1 MVVRNNNLRS
11 TRRRTSSDA
20 DGKRRTSTAE
30 EDARLVNVAKI
41 VAATGAATG
50 AASVVA
56 YQALKPD
63 SWSKFFGESL
73 DAASKSIGDFLPKL
87 GVWNTFANA
96 IVTGGNTQTVSE
108 IIAQIPGALG
118 AKIQTL
124 CSDPKK
130 CADIISNETTGYL
143 ALIGVPLSVYLY
155 VKFQG
160 TTEEKE
166 VLKRKLRE
174 ARRSTEE
181 TSDKH
186 IKRRRTNKLRQLS
199 DIETSSFSQS
209 SSDDKSSDDKSSD
222 DKSSDDKSS
231 DIRSKRKHQQSN
243 RRHRR
248 GKHK

>member
-1 MVVRNNNLRS
+1 MVVRNNKFKYSRS

-30 EDARLVNVAKI
+30 EDARLVTA
-41 VAATGAATG
+41 AATGAAT
-50 AASVVA
+50 VVA
-56 YQALKPD
+56 YQALKPA
-63 SWSKFFGESL
+63 SWSQFFGQSVN
-73 DAASKSIGDFLPKL
+73 AASSSIGSFLPDL
-87 GVWNTFANA
+87 GLWNTFAKA
-96 IVTGGNTQTVSE
+96 IVDGGGDKPVSD
-108 IIAQIPGALG
+108 IIALIPGALG

-124 CSDPKK
+124 CSDPTK
-130 CADIISNETTGYL
+130 CAEIISNETTGYL

-222 DKSSDDKSS
+222 DKSSYDKSN
-231 DIRSKRKHQQSN
+231 RKRRRKS
-243 RRHRR
+243 RRHS
-248 GKHK
+248 HQ

>member
-20 DGKRRTSTAE
+20 DAKRRTSTAE

-56 YQALKPD
+56 YQALKPE
-63 SWSKFFGESL
+63 SWSKFFGKSL
-73 DAASKSIGDFLPKL
+73 DAASKSIARFWSDL
-87 GVWNTFANA
+87 GLWNTFANA
-96 IVTGGNTQTVSE
+96 IVDGGDKTDVSA
-108 IIAQIPGALG
+108 IIALIPGALG

-124 CSDPKK
+124 CSGENA
-130 CADIISNETTGYL
+130 CRDIISNETTGYL

-222 DKSSDDKSS
+222 DKSNRKQRRKS
-231 DIRSKRKHQQSN
+231 Q
-243 RRHRR
+243 
-248 GKHK
+248 

>member
-1 MVVRNNNLRS
+1 MVVRNNKFKYSRS

-30 EDARLVNVAKI
+30 EDARLVTA
-41 VAATGAATG
+41 AATGAAT
-50 AASVVA
+50 VVA
-56 YQALKPD
+56 YQALKPE

-73 DAASKSIGDFLPKL
+73 NAAAKSIGSFLPDL
-87 GVWNTFANA
+87 GLWNTFAKA
-96 IVTGGNTQTVSE
+96 IVDNGETQKVSD
-108 IIAQIPGALG
+108 IIALIPGALG

-231 DIRSKRKHQQSN
+231 DDKSN
-243 RRHRR
+243 RKRRRHSGIR
-248 GKHK
+248 H

>member
-1 MVVRNNNLRS
+1 MVVRNNKFKYSRS

-20 DGKRRTSTAE
+20 DGTRRTSTAE
-30 EDARLVNVAKI
+30 EDKKL
-41 VAATGAATG
+41 VAAAVTGAATG
-50 AASVVA
+50 AATVVA
-56 YQALKPD
+56 YQALKPEL
-63 SWSKFFGESL
+63 WSKFFGDSI
-73 DAASKSIGDFLPKL
+73 DAASTSIGQYWPNSGL
-87 GVWNTFANA
+87 WNTFANA
-96 IVTGGNTQTVSE
+96 IVTNGDNAKVSE

-124 CSDPKK
+124 CSDAKT
-130 CADIISNETTGYL
+130 CEGIISPQTLGYL

-209 SSDDKSSDDKSSD
+209 SSDDKSSDDKSSY
-222 DKSSDDKSS
+222 DKSN
-231 DIRSKRKHQQSN
+231 RKR
-243 RRHRR
+243 RRRTSRR
-248 GKHK
+248 

>member
-1 MVVRNNNLRS
+1 MVVRNNKLRS

-30 EDARLVNVAKI
+30 EDARLVTAAKI
-41 VAATGAATG
+41 GAATGAAT
-50 AASVVA
+50 VVA

-73 DAASKSIGDFLPKL
+73 DAASNSLTKL
-87 GVWNTFANA
+87 GLGLDLWNTFANA
-96 IVTGGNTQTVSE
+96 IVDNGKNQKVSE
-108 IIAQIPGALG
+108 IIALIPGALG

-124 CSDPKK
+124 CSDPAK
-130 CADIISNETTGYL
+130 CAEIISNETTGYL

-209 SSDDKSSDDKSSD
+209 SSDDKSSDDKSSY
-222 DKSSDDKSS
+222 DKSN
-231 DIRSKRKHQQSN
+231 RKR
-243 RRHRR
+243 RRRTSRR
-248 GKHK
+248 

>member
-1 MVVRNNNLRS
+1 MVVRNNKLRS

-30 EDARLVNVAKI
+30 EDARLVTA
-41 VAATGAATG
+41 AATGAAT
-50 AASVVA
+50 VVA
-56 YQALKPD
+56 YQALKPA
-63 SWSKFFGESL
+63 SWSQFFGQSVN
-73 DAASKSIGDFLPKL
+73 AASSSIGSFLPDL
-87 GVWNTFANA
+87 GLWNTFAKA
-96 IVTGGNTQTVSE
+96 IVDGGGDKPVSD
-108 IIAQIPGALG
+108 IIALIPGALG

-222 DKSSDDKSS
+222 DKSSDDKSN
-231 DIRSKRKHQQSN
+231 RKR
-243 RRHRR
+243 RRHSGIR
-248 GKHK
+248 H

>member
-1 MVVRNNNLRS
+1 MVVRNNKFKYSRS

-30 EDARLVNVAKI
+30 EDARLVTA
-41 VAATGAATG
+41 AATGAAT
-50 AASVVA
+50 VVA
-56 YQALKPD
+56 YQALKPE
-63 SWSKFFGESL
+63 SWSKFFGEPL
-73 DAASKSIGDFLPKL
+73 SKAVNSIAGFLPKTEL
-87 GVWNTFANA
+87 WNTFAKA
-96 IVTGGNTQTVSE
+96 IVTSDETKTVSE
-108 IIAQIPGALG
+108 IIALIPGALG

-124 CSDPKK
+124 CSDPTK
-130 CADIISNETTGYL
+130 CAEIISNETTGYL

-222 DKSSDDKSS
+222 DKSSYDKSN
-231 DIRSKRKHQQSN
+231 RKR
-243 RRHRR
+243 RRN
-248 GKHK
+248 GSSHK

>member
-1 MVVRNNNLRS
+1 MVVRNNKFKYSRS

-20 DGKRRTSTAE
+20 DGTRRTSTAE
-30 EDARLVNVAKI
+30 EDKKL
-41 VAATGAATG
+41 VAAAVTGAATG
-50 AASVVA
+50 AATVVA
-56 YQALKPD
+56 YQALKPVD
-63 SWSKFFGESL
+63 WSKFFGAPLSQ
-73 DAASKSIGDFLPKL
+73 AVNSIAGFLPKAEL
-87 GVWNTFANA
+87 WNTFADA
-96 IVTGGNTQTVSE
+96 IVKDGNTQPVSE
-108 IIAQIPGALG
+108 IIAKIPGALG

-124 CSDPKK
+124 CSNKDT
-130 CADIISNETTGYL
+130 CAGIISPETLGYL

-222 DKSSDDKSS
+222 DKSSDDKSN
-231 DIRSKRKHQQSN
+231 RKR
-243 RRHRR
+243 RRHSGIR
-248 GKHK
+248 H

>member
-1 MVVRNNNLRS
+1 MVVRNNKFKYSRS

-20 DGKRRTSTAE
+20 DAKRRTST
-30 EDARLVNVAKI
+30 DTDTKLVAA
-41 VAATGAATG
+41 AATGAATG
-50 AASVVA
+50 AATVVA

-73 DAASKSIGDFLPKL
+73 NSATGSIGKFLPDL
-87 GVWNTFANA
+87 GLWNTIANA
-96 IVTGGNTQTVSE
+96 IMTDGHKKDVSD

-118 AKIQTL
+118 AKMQTL
-124 CSDPKK
+124 CSDPGTCKN
-130 CADIISNETTGYL
+130 IISHETTGYL

-160 TTEEKE
+160 TKEEKE
-166 VLKRKLRE
+166 VLERKLRE

-209 SSDDKSSDDKSSD
+209 SNDDKSSDDKSSD
-222 DKSSDDKSS
+222 DKSNRKRRRYSS
-231 DIRSKRKHQQSN
+231 
-243 RRHRR
+243 RHRR
-248 GKHK
+248 GIHQ